1 MTYLFIIA
9 LVIIAIIAFLLGQ
22 YFGKKIKPTSKQI
35 VEYTIDNVKFVN
47 ELNPIVKDIYLLFI
61 KEDVLKEFKQDTH
74 RITVPSLNISF
85 WDANGVYYIN
95 LENISSEHC
104 KKYNKTEKE
113 LEILSLADMK
123 ILHRI
128 SKTIRVNNAEFISR
142 LFI

>member
-1 MTYLFIIA
+1 MTYLFIIT
-9 LVIIAIIAFLLGQ
+9 LVIIAIVAFLLGKS
-22 YFGKKIKPTSKQI
+22 FAKVIKPTSKQI

-61 KEDVLKEFKQDTH
+61 KEDVLKEFVQNNH

-85 WDANGVYYIN
+85 WDANGVDYMH
-95 LENISSEHC
+95 LEIISSEHC

-113 LEILSLADMK
+113 LGILSPADMK

-128 SKTIRVNNAEFISR
+128 SNAIRVNNAEFISR